1 MPRLGKRKSL
11 ALLLPLLV
19 GFAFQA
25 TQYARAPVDYEYYV
39 VYGKNA
45 DIALKPG
52 NDLSPNGQTL
62 IQNSS
67 GQEGLYTLSLGKW
80 GPGYIVNYTDA
91 FRVTNREAFNVRM
104 VGFNFTTASTG
115 GAYLRI
121 YVQNDTDD
129 DGVGDAWIEAW
140 DGSTTV
146 LSATNYV
153 YLKAADTYG
162 NDGGSSQIR
171 IDVVVPDNGIGIDGG
186 TPELSYSGRMN
197 LWFTSISF

>member
-1 MPRLGKRKSL
+1 MATLGKRKSL

-52 NDLSPNGQTL
+52 TDLSPNGQTL

-67 GQEGLYTLSLGKW
+67 SQEGLYTLSLGKW

-104 VGFNFTTASTG
+104 VGFNFTAASTG

-129 DGVGDAWIEAW
+129 DGVGDTWIEAW
-140 DGSTTV
+140 DGTTTV
-146 LSATNYV
+146 LSPTNFIYFKAT
-153 YLKAADTYG
+153 ATYG

-171 IDVVVPDNGIGIDGG
+171 IDIVIPSTGVGISQG
-186 TPELSYSGRMN
+186 TPELNYSGQ
-197 LWFTSISF
+197 LVCWFTSITL

>member
-1 MPRLGKRKSL
+1 MSRLGKRKSL
-11 ALLLPLLV
+11 ALLLPLLI

-52 NDLSPNGQTL
+52 TDLSPNGQTL

-67 GQEGLYTLSLGKW
+67 SQEGLYTLSLGKW
-80 GPGYIVNYTDA
+80 GPGYLVNYTDA
-91 FRVTNREAFNVRM
+91 FRVTNREVFNVRM
-104 VGFNFTTASTG
+104 IGFNFTIASTG
-115 GAYLRI
+115 GSYLRI

-129 DGVGDAWIEAW
+129 DGVGDTWIEAW
-140 DGSTTV
+140 DGTTTI
-146 LSATNYV
+146 LSATSYI
-153 YLKAADTYG
+153 YLKAAGTYG

-171 IDVVVPDNGIGIDGG
+171 VDVVVPDSGIGISNG
-186 TPELSYSGRMN
+186 TPELSYTGRMN

>member
-1 MPRLGKRKSL
+1 MGKLGKRKSL

-52 NDLSPNGQTL
+52 TDLSPNGQTL

-91 FRVTNREAFNVRM
+91 FRVTNREVFNVRM
-104 VGFNFTTASTG
+104 IGFNFTAASTG

-121 YVQNDTDD
+121 SVQNDTDD
-129 DGVGDAWIEAW
+129 DGVGDTWIEAW
-140 DGSTTV
+140 DGTTTV
-146 LSATNYV
+146 LSPTNFIYFKAT
-153 YLKAADTYG
+153 ATYG

-171 IDVVVPDNGIGIDGG
+171 IDIVIPSTGVGIDSG
-186 TPELSYSGRMN
+186 TPELNYSGQ
-197 LWFTSISF
+197 LVCWFTSITF

>member
-1 MPRLGKRKSL
+1 MARLGKRKSL

-52 NDLSPNGQTL
+52 TDLSPNGQTL

-67 GQEGLYTLSLGKW
+67 SQEGLYTLSLGKW

-104 VGFNFTTASTG
+104 VGFNFTAASTG

-129 DGVGDAWIEAW
+129 DGVGDTWIEAW
-140 DGSTTV
+140 DGTTTV
-146 LSATNYV
+146 LSPTNFIYFKAT
-153 YLKAADTYG
+153 ATYG

-171 IDVVVPDNGIGIDGG
+171 IDIVIPSTGVGISQG
-186 TPELSYSGRMN
+186 TPELNYSGQ
-197 LWFTSISF
+197 LVCWFTSITF

>member
-1 MPRLGKRKSL
+1 MARLGKRKSL

-67 GQEGLYTLSLGKW
+67 GQEGLYVLSLGKW

-104 VGFNFTTASTG
+104 VGFNFTAASTG

-121 YVQNDTDD
+121 SVQNDTDD
-129 DGVGDAWIEAW
+129 DGVGDDWIEAW
-140 DGSTTV
+140 NGTTTV
-146 LSATNYV
+146 LSAANYI
-153 YLKAADTYG
+153 YLKAAGTYG
-162 NDGGSSQIR
+162 NDGGSAQVR
-171 IDVVVPDNGIGIDGG
+171 VDVVVPDSGIGISGG